1 MLPDTSYHKSS
12 TCPKASNSN
21 LQSSGSHSLIHE
33 ALSEYTLKHQNNTF
47 PLIMFNSSTVS
58 EMKKKVQDSLG
69 TLNEI
74 ELKVRRT
81 VLKDADLLQ
90 DYKISPEETISVSIH
105 QPSKIQLFIKGPKL
119 ILIRAYKSCLIS
131 TLKSKLLKKTA
142 WPDENFYLYFGGKIL
157 EDENTLSSY
166 NIVNNSTIQYIER
179 IQGGTIVIPSFTFNS
194 LDNEVEKGFYKGLPL
209 WRSLRRG
216 FSLKGRCQNKNCP
229 AYNDVIYIN
238 KGFGTFDMA
247 RTCFTSKCPQ
257 CLYVSKNLLNCCFW
271 CASYEWSGC
280 LKTGEKRTG
289 KGTAGHEKY
298 KSFKEGENVE
308 WAYLEISVKPYK

>member
-1 MLPDTSYHKSS
+1 MLPDTSFHESLTY
-12 TCPKASNSN
+12 PKASDSD
-21 LQSSGSHSLIHE
+21 LKSLGASSLTQE
-33 ALSEYTLKHQNNTF
+33 ALLEYTLKHKNNTF
-47 PLIMFNSSTVS
+47 SLIMFKSSTVS
-58 EMKKKVQDSLG
+58 EMKKKVQIQLG
-69 TLNEI
+69 TCNEI
-74 ELKVRRT
+74 ELKLRRT
-81 VLKDADLLQ
+81 VLKDADTIQ
-90 DYKISPEETISVSIH
+90 EYKISPEETISVSIR

-119 ILIRAYKSCLIS
+119 ILIRAYKSSLVS
-131 TLKSKLLKKTA
+131 TLKFKLLKKTS

-157 EDENTLSSY
+157 EDENTLRNY

-179 IQGGTIVIPSFTFNS
+179 IQGGTLVIPSFPFNS
-194 LDNEVEKGFYKGLPL
+194 LDNEVERCFYKGLPL
-209 WRSLRRG
+209 WRSLKRG
-216 FSLKGRCQNKNCP
+216 FSLKGRCQNKQCP

-271 CASYEWSGC
+271 RASYEWTGC

-289 KGTAGHEKY
+289 KGTAGYEKY

>member
-1 MLPDTSYHKSS
+1 MLPDTSSHESS
-12 TCPKASNSN
+12 TCPIQSDSDLKSSASP
-21 LQSSGSHSLIHE
+21 SLTQE

-47 PLIMFNSSTVS
+47 TLLMLKSSSVY
-58 EMKKKVQDSLG
+58 EMKKKIQDQLG
-69 TLNEI
+69 TFNEI
-74 ELKVRRT
+74 ELKIRRT
-81 VLKDADLLQ
+81 VLKDADFLI
-90 DYKISPEETISVSIH
+90 DYKISPEETISVSIQ

-119 ILIRAYKSCLIS
+119 ILIRAYKSSQIS
-131 TLKSKLLKKTA
+131 TLKSKLLKKTS

-179 IQGGTIVIPSFTFNS
+179 IQGGTIVIPSFPFNS
-194 LDNEVEKGFYKGLPL
+194 LDNEVERCFYKGLPL

-216 FSLKGRCQNKNCP
+216 FSLKGRCQNKHCP

-271 CASYEWSGC
+271 CANYEWSGC

-289 KGTAGHEKY
+289 KGTAGYEKY